1 MLTEKQRTELDT
13 GAFGIVTY
21 DAPMREHTTFRIGG
35 PADVLIEPTSEK
47 ELLRTV
53 RYLRVEEI
61 PLTIIGNGSNLLV
74 KDGGIRGAV
83 IKLGKHFSDVTIDD
97 TQVRA
102 QAGALLALVSKMS
115 FRAGLTGME
124 ELSGIPGSIGGAVT
138 MNAGAHGREMVD
150 VVESVTCIDE
160 EGNLVVLSNEEM
172 RFRYRHSRVQD
183 EGLIV
188 SSLVLRLKEGKD
200 EEIQSKYD
208 DFTERRTSK
217 QPLEKAS
224 AGSTFKRPANG
235 YASKMIDDAGL
246 RGYSYKD
253 AQVSEK
259 HCGFLVN
266 NGDATYEDMHHLIVH
281 VQEEVKRQFDADL
294 EPEVRVIGEDLIS
307 EAK

>member
-1 MLTEKQRTELDT
+1 MLTETQRKELDT

-21 DAPMREHTTFRIGG
+21 DAPMREHTTFQIGG

-53 RYLRVEEI
+53 RFLRAESI
-61 PLTIIGNGSNLLV
+61 PITLVGNGSNLLV
-74 KDGGIRGAV
+74 RDGGIRGAV
-83 IKLGKHFSDVTIDD
+83 IKLGKHYSDVSVHD
-97 TQVRA
+97 TMVRA
-102 QAGALLALVSKMS
+102 QAGALLSMVSKMS

-124 ELSGIPGSIGGAVT
+124 ELSGIPGSIGGGVT
-138 MNAGAHGREMVD
+138 MNAGAYGREMVD
-150 VVESVTCIDE
+150 VVEKVTCIDPAGE
-160 EGNLVVLSNEEM
+160 LVVYDNEEM
-172 RFRYRHSRVQD
+172 HFRYRNSRIQD

-188 SSLVLRLKEGKD
+188 SSLTLRLEEGHAD
-200 EEIQSKYD
+200 VIQKKYD

-246 RGYSYKD
+246 RGYRYKD

-259 HCGFLVN
+259 HCGFLIN
-266 NGDATYEDMHHLIVH
+266 DGNATFADMMELIHH
-281 VQEEVKRQFDADL
+281 VQAEVKQKFDADL
-294 EPEVRVIGEDLIS
+294 EPEVRIIGEDL
-307 EAK
+307 ERR